1 VVSDNITMAGTI
13 AAQPNTKQT
22 LPLGLLSAA
31 GFLSVAGA
39 RIVDPLLSLIAHD
52 FSVSVPQISIIIAAF
67 TLPYGLNQLLLG
79 PIGDR
84 YGKLRVMF
92 GALIG
97 YTVFTSACAAAS
109 GLSSLTLLRACAGA
123 SSAGLVPVCLAYIG
137 DVVPYDQ
144 RQITLSRFATGIV
157 MAQIMA
163 GPLGGAIGEYV
174 GWRGVFLLLGAV
186 GFVVTVIIGL
196 RMRHLTDRFDR
207 RSVPIATYRTLLS
220 RSDARLLLIA
230 TAAEGAL
237 TGGVFPFV
245 APYLHANFELSYAI
259 IGLVLACFGI
269 GTFLYTRVARFVV
282 PRVEEASL
290 VLAGSVLIAAVI
302 FLAFSNGGWI
312 VFVPAQIAIGF
323 GYFMMHTVLQ
333 SRATELEPDARSTAV
348 AVFVFMLFLGQALGA
363 LAFGGAIAMLG
374 YRMAFNVAAGGM
386 FALGCWLWLL
396 IRRTPA
402 SLQAA

>member
-1 VVSDNITMAGTI
+1 MAGTKV
-13 AAQPNTKQT
+13 AASNVTPT
-22 LPLGLLSAA
+22 LPLGLLAAA

-39 RIVDPLLSLIAHD
+39 RIVDPLLSLIAQD
-52 FSVSVPQISIIIAAF
+52 FATSVPAISIIIAAF

-84 YGKLRVMF
+84 YGKLSVML

-109 GLSSLTLLRACAGA
+109 GLTSLTLLRACAGA

-157 MAQIMA
+157 IAQILA
-163 GPLGGAIGEYV
+163 GPLGGAMGEFV
-174 GWRGVFLLLGAV
+174 GWRGVFLVLGAI
-186 GFVVTVIIGL
+186 GCVVAVTLSV
-196 RMRHLTDRFDR
+196 RMRHLSDRRDG

-220 RSDARLLLIA
+220 RVDARLLLIS
-230 TAAEGAL
+230 TAIEGAL

-245 APYLHANFELSYAI
+245 APYLHAKFQLSYVV

-269 GTFLYTRVARFVV
+269 GTFIYTRVARYLI
-282 PRVEEASL
+282 PRVDEPTL
-290 VLAGSVLIAAVI
+290 VLLGSLLIAVVI
-302 FLAFSNGGWI
+302 FLTFGGGRWL
-312 VFVPAQIAIGF
+312 VFVPSQVAIGF

-333 SRATELEPDARSTAV
+333 SRATELEPEARATAV
-348 AVFVFMLFLGQALGA
+348 AVFVFMLFLGQAFGA
-363 LAFGGAIAMLG
+363 LAFGAAIAAVG
-374 YRMAFNVAAGGM
+374 YRMAFNGAAFGV
-386 FALGCWLWLL
+386 FTLGCWLWLL
-396 IRRTPA
+396 IRRHPA
-402 SLQAA
+402 AVQAA